1 MAFDKPCL
9 VKQQVV
15 DKQAKPNGTKP
26 LAVKLVLDI
35 KHLTSFPSLGEN
47 AHECVHIWDGGG
59 SGGCV
64 AGYSTLRK
72 EEFKP

>member
-59 SGGCV
+59 GEWGVRCGVQYPPKGGI
-64 AGYSTLRK
+64 
-72 EEFKP
+72 